1 MNRKGTQMYYYIKGK
16 YITKSDSFAVIEAGG
31 IGYKI
36 YTSALNLEKMPSP
49 GSELTMYTHL
59 YVREDVMDLYGFST
73 NEEITLFLQL
83 MSISGIGPKAALSIM
98 SVMTCE
104 QFALAVITDDIKA
117 ITKAQGVGPKVA
129 QRIVLELRD
138 KLKTADALPEN
149 TKSMVAEQEN
159 HCSEAVTAL
168 VVLGYTAGEAKR
180 AVSSV
185 DPGLPVELMIKE
197 ALKILM
203 KQV

>member
-1 MNRKGTQMYYYIKGK
+1 MYYYIRGK
-16 YITKSDSFAVIEAGG
+16 YITKKDNFAVIEAGG

-36 YTSALNLEKMPSP
+36 YTSALNLEKMPAA
-49 GSELTMYTHL
+49 GTEITMYTHL
-59 YVREDVMDLYGFST
+59 YVREDVQDLYGFSS

-83 MSISGIGPKAALSIM
+83 MSVSGIGPKAALSIM

-104 QFALAVITDDIKA
+104 QFALAVITNDTKA

-129 QRIVLELRD
+129 QRIILELKD
-138 KLKTADALPEN
+138 KLKTENALPEDIKA
-149 TKSMVAEQEN
+149 TSIEQEN
-159 HCSEAVTAL
+159 HQSEAVTAL
-168 VVLGYTAGEAKR
+168 VVLGYTANEAKR
-180 AVSSV
+180 AVSGV
-185 DPGLPVELMIKE
+185 DPELPVEIIIKE

>member
-1 MNRKGTQMYYYIKGK
+1 MYYYIRGK
-16 YITKSDSFAVIEAGG
+16 YITRKDNFVVIEAGG

-36 YTSALNLEKMPSP
+36 YTSALNSEKMPAV
-49 GSELTMYTHL
+49 GTEITMYTHL
-59 YVREDVMDLYGFST
+59 YVREDVQDLYGFSS

-83 MSISGIGPKAALSIM
+83 MSVSGIGPKAALSIM

-104 QFALAVITDDIKA
+104 QFALAVITNDTKA

-129 QRIVLELRD
+129 QRIILELKD
-138 KLKTADALPEN
+138 KLKTENALPEDIKA
-149 TKSMVAEQEN
+149 TSVEQEN
-159 HCSEAVTAL
+159 HQSEAVTAL
-168 VVLGYTAGEAKR
+168 VVLGYTANEAKR
-180 AVSSV
+180 AVSGV
-185 DPGLPVELMIKE
+185 DPELPVEIIIKE

>member
-1 MNRKGTQMYYYIKGK
+1 MYYYIRGK
-16 YITKSDSFAVIEAGG
+16 YITRKDNFVVIEAGG

-36 YTSALNLEKMPSP
+36 YTSALNSEKMPAV
-49 GSELTMYTHL
+49 GTEITMYTHL
-59 YVREDVMDLYGFST
+59 YVREDVQDLYGFSS

-83 MSISGIGPKAALSIM
+83 MSVSGIGPKAALSIM

-104 QFALAVITDDIKA
+104 QFALAVITNDTKA

-129 QRIVLELRD
+129 QRIILELKD
-138 KLKTADALPEN
+138 KLKTENALPEDIKA
-149 TKSMVAEQEN
+149 TSVEQEN
-159 HCSEAVTAL
+159 HQLEAVTAL
-168 VVLGYTAGEAKR
+168 VVLGYTANEAKR
-180 AVSSV
+180 AVSGV
-185 DPGLPVELMIKE
+185 DPELPVEIIIKE

>member
-1 MNRKGTQMYYYIKGK
+1 MYYYIRGK
-16 YITKSDSFAVIEAGG
+16 YITRKDNFVVIEAGG

-36 YTSALNLEKMPSP
+36 YTSALNLEKMPAV
-49 GSELTMYTHL
+49 GTEITMYTHL
-59 YVREDVMDLYGFST
+59 YVREDVQDLYGFSS

-83 MSISGIGPKAALSIM
+83 MSVSGIGPKAALSIM

-104 QFALAVITDDIKA
+104 QFALAVITNDTKA

-129 QRIVLELRD
+129 QRIILELKD
-138 KLKTADALPEN
+138 KLKTENALPEDIKA
-149 TKSMVAEQEN
+149 TSVEQEN
-159 HCSEAVTAL
+159 HQLEAVTAL
-168 VVLGYTAGEAKR
+168 VVLGYTANEAKR
-180 AVSSV
+180 AVSGV
-185 DPGLPVELMIKE
+185 DPELPVEIIIKE

>member
-1 MNRKGTQMYYYIKGK
+1 MYYYIRGK
-16 YITKSDSFAVIEAGG
+16 YITRKDNFVVIEAGG

-36 YTSALNLEKMPSP
+36 YTSALNLEKMPAA
-49 GSELTMYTHL
+49 GTEITMYTHL
-59 YVREDVMDLYGFST
+59 YVREDVQDLYGFSS

-83 MSISGIGPKAALSIM
+83 MSVSGIGPKAALSIM

-104 QFALAVITDDIKA
+104 QFALAVITNDTKA

-129 QRIVLELRD
+129 QRIILELKD
-138 KLKTADALPEN
+138 KLKTENALPLDIKA
-149 TKSMVAEQEN
+149 TSVEQEN
-159 HCSEAVTAL
+159 HQLEAVTAL
-168 VVLGYTAGEAKR
+168 VVLGYTANEAKR
-180 AVSSV
+180 AVSGV
-185 DPGLPVELMIKE
+185 DPELPVEIIIKE

>member
-1 MNRKGTQMYYYIKGK
+1 MYYYIRGK
-16 YITKSDSFAVIEAGG
+16 YITRKDNFVVIEAGG

-36 YTSALNLEKMPSP
+36 YTSALNLEKMPAA
-49 GSELTMYTHL
+49 GTEITMYTHL
-59 YVREDVMDLYGFST
+59 YVREDVQDLYGFSS

-83 MSISGIGPKAALSIM
+83 MSVSGIGPKAALSIM

-104 QFALAVITDDIKA
+104 QFALAVITNDTKA

-129 QRIVLELRD
+129 QRIILELKD
-138 KLKTADALPEN
+138 KLKTENALPEDIKA
-149 TKSMVAEQEN
+149 TSVEQEN
-159 HCSEAVTAL
+159 HQSEAVTAL
-168 VVLGYTAGEAKR
+168 VVLGYTANEAKR
-180 AVSSV
+180 AVSGV
-185 DPGLPVELMIKE
+185 DPELPVEIIIKE

>member
-1 MNRKGTQMYYYIKGK
+1 MYYYIKGK

-49 GSELTMYTHL
+49 GSEITMYTHL

-83 MSISGIGPKAALSIM
+83 MSVSGIGPKAALSIM

-138 KLKTADALPEN
+138 KLKTVDALPEN
-149 TKSMVAEQEN
+149 AKSMVAEQEN

-180 AVSSV
+180 AVSGV